1 MADELKKLAFTE
13 TELESLSG
21 SAISNLWMVNLY
33 RLNRHQQFSK
43 NLLSLLVTELIGFSL
58 TLILVIPLVLIIT
71 QKSMVSGNDG
81 GNFFQVLLIPF
92 LMSLAITMG
101 GNIYILVLSKPLVT
115 LAKLGDKVDKYN
127 EVIKA
132 VDIIDR
138 LRDAGNLPV
147 NLINREAVMEALVV
161 TRESL
166 VCALKTERIMRENEA
181 LIGRNSQLF
190 TNLDN
195 NLSLLMAL
203 DVSNRASEYGRL
215 LNEALE
221 IGMSVQKEVRRLQDK
236 T

>member
-33 RLNRHQQFSK
+33 RLHRHKQFSK
-43 NLLSLLVTELIGFSL
+43 NLISLFVTELIGFSL
-58 TLILVIPLVLIIT
+58 TLILVIPLFLIIT

-81 GNFFQVLLIPF
+81 ANFFQVLLIPF
-92 LMSLAITMG
+92 FISLAITMG
-101 GNIYILVLSKPLVT
+101 GNIYIWLLSKPLVT
-115 LAKLGDKVDKYN
+115 LANLGDKVDKYN
-127 EVIKA
+127 EVIAA
-132 VDIIDR
+132 VEIIDR
-138 LRDAGNLPV
+138 LMDAGNLPV
-147 NLINREAVMEALVV
+147 NLINREAVMEALLV

-195 NLSLLMAL
+195 NLTALMAL

>member
-13 TELESLSG
+13 TELESYSG

-33 RLNRHQQFSK
+33 RLHRHKQFSK
-43 NLLSLLVTELIGFSL
+43 NLLSLLLTELIGFSL
-58 TLILVIPLVLIIT
+58 TLILVIPIVLIIT

-81 GNFFQVLLIPF
+81 VRFFQVLLIPF
-92 LMSLAITMG
+92 LISLAITMG
-101 GNIYILVLSKPLVT
+101 GNIYIWVISKPLVT
-115 LAKLGDKVDKYN
+115 LANLGDKVDKYN

-138 LRDAGNLPV
+138 LRDAGNSPV
-147 NLINREAVMEALVV
+147 NLINREAVMEALLV

-195 NLSLLMAL
+195 NLTALMAL

>member
-1 MADELKKLAFTE
+1 MADELKKLALTE
-13 TELESLSG
+13 RELESLSG

-43 NLLSLLVTELIGFSL
+43 NLLSFVVTELIGFSL
-58 TLILVIPLVLIIT
+58 TLILVIPLFLIIT
-71 QKSMVSGNDG
+71 QKGMVSGNDG
-81 GNFFQVLLIPF
+81 ANFFQVLLIPV
-92 LMSLAITMG
+92 LISLAIMMG

-115 LAKLGDKVDKYN
+115 LANLGDKVDKYN
-127 EVIKA
+127 EVIAA
-132 VDIIDR
+132 VEIIDR
-138 LRDAGNLPV
+138 LMDAGNLPV

-195 NLSLLMAL
+195 NLTALMAL
-203 DVSNRASEYGRL
+203 DVSNRGSEYGRL

>member
-33 RLNRHQQFSK
+33 RLNRHKQFSK
-43 NLLSLLVTELIGFSL
+43 NLLSLFVTELIGFSL
-58 TLILVIPLVLIIT
+58 TLILVIPLFLIIT
-71 QKSMVSGNDG
+71 QKGMVSGNDG
-81 GNFFQVLLIPF
+81 ANFFQVLLIPV
-92 LMSLAITMG
+92 LISLAITMG

-115 LAKLGDKVDKYN
+115 LANLGDKVDKYN
-127 EVIKA
+127 EVIAA
-132 VDIIDR
+132 VELIDR
-138 LRDAGNLPV
+138 LMDAGNLPV

-195 NLSLLMAL
+195 NLTALMAL

>member
-1 MADELKKLAFTE
+1 MADELRELPFTE
-13 TELESLSG
+13 TELELLSG

-33 RLNRHQQFSK
+33 RLNRYKQFGK
-43 NLLSLLVTELIGFSL
+43 NLLSLFVTELIGFSL
-58 TLILVIPLVLIIT
+58 TLIFVITLFLIIT

-81 GNFFQVLLIPF
+81 AKFFKFLLIPW
-92 LMSLAITMG
+92 LISLAITMG
-101 GNIYILVLSKPLVT
+101 GNIYIWVLSKPLVT
-115 LAKLGDKVDKYN
+115 LAYLGDKVEKYN

-132 VDIIDR
+132 VEIIDR

-166 VCALKTERIMRENEA
+166 VCALKTERIIRENEA
-181 LIGRNSQLF
+181 LIGRNHELF

-195 NLSLLMAL
+195 NLTALMSLDM
-203 DVSNRASEYGRL
+203 SNPASEYGRL